1 MDSRFTRSLF
11 VDLFVH
17 LIPMNAP
24 QESNKEVTLSQHHER
39 DAVSLR
45 FMSYCFIGF
54 GALLSLA
61 LFYDQPTAGRVV
73 NIVSA
78 ILLALTGG
86 VCFLLSCK
94 LSKKSKQADR

>member
-54 GALLSLA
+54 AGLLSLA
-61 LFYDQPTAGRVV
+61 LFYDQTTADRVV
-73 NIVSA
+73 NVASA
-78 ILLALTGG
+78 TLLALIGG
-86 VCFLLSCK
+86 ACLLFSCK
-94 LSKKSKQADR
+94 LSEKSKQADR

>member
-1 MDSRFTRSLF
+1 VDSRFTRSLF

-17 LIPMNAP
+17 LIPMSEP
-24 QESNKEVTLSQHHER
+24 QESNKEVTPSQHHER

-54 GALLSLA
+54 AGLLSLG
-61 LFYDQPTAGRVV
+61 LFYEQPTAGRVV

-78 ILLALTGG
+78 ILLAITGG
-86 VCFLLSCK
+86 ACFLISCR